1 MDAVVEAVFPTI
13 RCLLKIYI
21 IITHSEAVVEHMFSK
36 MDVIMTNKWCS
47 SEDESL
53 DMLMRIFLMIV
64 DRVLENIEM

>member
-36 MDVIMTNKWCS
+36 MDVIMTNK
-47 SEDESL
+47 
-53 DMLMRIFLMIV
+53 
-64 DRVLENIEM
+64 